1 MAAGKDV
8 KAGGAWVEIFADNS
22 PLRRTLKSSAKL
34 LSAFAQPVLAA
45 SKYLATG
52 FAIASTAALAATK
65 RFADYSDQI
74 ADMSARTG
82 VSVKALSELGYA
94 AKMSGSELSALE
106 PAIRTMQKGLVS
118 GSSTSV
124 LEKLGLDRDS
134 IAAMNPEDQFLAIAE
149 KLAGITDPAQQA
161 AYAMQ
166 IFGKS
171 GTSLLGMVNEGAGGI
186 EALRQEARNL
196 GVSLTDDAAAKAGAF
211 NDALD
216 KIAMAGQGVANVLG
230 AALAPA
236 LTWLAEAVAKQAAS
250 FGKWLAGVLEFVGS
264 YENAMATLKL
274 IWVSV
279 TTTLEGAWD
288 TVISNLIPPF
298 VTAFQYIA
306 GFFDQVITGMLIG
319 WENVAAGIKM
329 IAHEVAD
336 DIAASFQQAL
346 GKVRGL
352 LAQLGEMAPALKDL
366 TDTAQGALVMAGIGA
381 GKASTA
387 TQDATKDALQQR
399 NDNVSALTQGL
410 DRRSALRQNTIDT
423 ASDNSLEARRQARQA
438 EIDRATAELNATM
451 QRTRDAAAQ
460 AAAKDAQAQAV
471 REAGFGAYAKSGGA
485 ETAGTFNAA
494 AIFGL
499 GASSVQE
506 DILKATREV
515 AEGIQELN
523 DLVGVGG
530 MA

>member
-34 LSAFAQPVLAA
+34 LSSFAQPVLAA
-45 SKYLATG
+45 SKYLAGG

-65 RFADYSDQI
+65 KFADYSDQI
-74 ADMSARTG
+74 ADMSSRTG

-106 PAIRTMQKGLVS
+106 PAIRTMQKGIVS
-118 GSSTSV
+118 GSATGI
-124 LEKLGLDRDS
+124 LEKLGLDRQT
-134 IAAMNPEDQFLAIAE
+134 IAKMNPEDQFLAIAD
-149 KLAGITDPAQQA
+149 KLSGITDPAQQA

-171 GTSLLGMVNEGAGGI
+171 GTQLLGMMKDGSAGI
-186 EALRQEARNL
+186 EAMRQEARDL
-196 GVSLTDDAAAKAGAF
+196 GVSLSDDAAAKAGAF

-216 KIAMAGQGVANVLG
+216 KIMMAGQGVANVIG

-250 FGKWLAGVLEFVGS
+250 FGKWLASVLEFVGS

-274 IWVSV
+274 IWVTV
-279 TTTLEGAWD
+279 TANLEGVWD
-288 TVISNLIPPF
+288 TVISNLAPPF
-298 VTAFQYIA
+298 VTAFEYIA
-306 GFFDQVITGMLIG
+306 GFFDNVITGMLIAF
-319 WENVAAGIKM
+319 ENVAAGMKV
-329 IAHEVAD
+329 IAHEIAD
-336 DIAASFQQAL
+336 DVAAAFQDAL

-352 LAQLGEMAPALKDL
+352 IKDLGEMIPVLKDL
-366 TDTAQGALVMAGIGA
+366 TDVAQGALIASSVGSGIA
-381 GKASTA
+381 AKNVK
-387 TQDATKDALQQR
+387 DATANAMQERDKRVGELNKGLEQR
-399 NDNVSALTQGL
+399 G
-410 DRRSALRQNTIDT
+410 ALRQNAIDT
-423 ASDNSLEARRQARQA
+423 IGDNSIQARRQARQA
-438 EIDRATAELNATM
+438 EIDRATQELNATM
-451 QRTRDAAAQ
+451 QKTREAAAQ
-460 AAAKDAQAQAV
+460 AAANDAQAKAA
-471 REAGFGAYAKSGGA
+471 REAGFGAYAKSGGP

-506 DILKATREV
+506 DILKATQDV
-515 AEGIQELN
+515 ADGIQELN
-523 DLVGVGG
+523 DLVGAGG